1 MASDI
6 KAMSAE
12 LARDPGSVVFL
23 ELGEALRR
31 RGQLEA
37 ATSVVLGGL
46 EHHLELVEGH
56 DLYARLLV
64 DAGDYRRAQQV
75 WGGVL
80 ERSPRH
86 LGAHK
91 GLGFLAFRDGDLET
105 ALEHLES
112 ALAADPTDES
122 VVRGLQTVRDAAA
135 EAQAEVETAAETEAA
150 TEELAGEE
158 HIFAGLEGAEH
169 GLLLVDDR
177 GRVLG
182 GRLLGVRDVDVSDA
196 VAAFLAGAAQEAER
210 TARMLGLGDWQW
222 LVAEGPEGNVY
233 VTPPTAETLLLI
245 LRDRSV
251 PSGRLAMLAERA
263 GDVARQWL
271 EGQQL

>member
-12 LARDPGSVVFL
+12 LARDPQSVVFL

-46 EHHLELVEGH
+46 EHHPELVEAH

-64 DAGDYRRAQQV
+64 DAGDFRRAQQV
-75 WGGVL
+75 WSGVL

-86 LGAHK
+86 LEAHK
-91 GLGFLAFRDGDLET
+91 GLGFLAFRESDLET
-105 ALEHLES
+105 ALEHLEL
-112 ALAADPTDES
+112 ALAADPTDQS
-122 VVRGLQTVRDAAA
+122 VVRGLQTVRGAAA
-135 EAQAEVETAAETEAA
+135 EAAVETAAETAA
-150 TEELAGEE
+150 AAEELAGEDR
-158 HIFAGLEGAEH
+158 IFAGLEGAEH

-182 GRLLGVRDVDVSDA
+182 GRLLGAHGVDASDA

-210 TARMLGLGDWQW
+210 TAGMLGLGEWRW

-245 LRDRSV
+245 QRDRSV

-263 GDVARQWL
+263 GDLARKWL